1 MLHLWWFCGSGLNYE
16 RNWNHQL
23 PCDDEHLLCFFLYCW
38 WQGCCRV
45 FWTYKLLC
53 FKILSTVSKS
63 FSASDSLK
71 NEPGK
76 QLLMIIVSEYA
87 GKLPIRLIP
96 LWLNMPKEI
105 KRAEWRNKRECWS
118 ICHLICTY
126 AIAGCHSTKMLIR
139 FAASLL
145 RIKIFFITF
154 YDAEVFFMWIILF
167 FLSEYVL
174 ENIFKRVTLAV
185 DFTISIY
192 ERRINWLDFDS
203 VFGFAFRPNEK
214 CNKLNCY
221 SCIRISVLL
230 QYNKYS

>member
-1 MLHLWWFCGSGLNYE
+1 MVLWFGVELWAKLKPSVTLWWWKFIVFLPLLLMTRLLSCFLNI
-16 RNWNHQL
+16 
-23 PCDDEHLLCFFLYCW
+23 
-38 WQGCCRV
+38 
-45 FWTYKLLC
+45 WTLMLQ
-53 FKILSTVSKS
+53 IVSTVSKS

-105 KRAEWRNKRECWS
+105 KRAEWRKKRECWS

-139 FAASLL
+139 FAALLL

-154 YDAEVFFMWIILF
+154 YDAEVFFMWIILYCF
-167 FLSEYVL
+167 IWICPREY
-174 ENIFKRVTLAV
+174 F
-185 DFTISIY
+185 
-192 ERRINWLDFDS
+192 
-203 VFGFAFRPNEK
+203 
-214 CNKLNCY
+214 
-221 SCIRISVLL
+221 
-230 QYNKYS
+230 

>member
-1 MLHLWWFCGSGLNYE
+1 MVLWFGVELWAKLKPSVTLWWWTFIVFLPLLLMTRLLSCFLNI
-16 RNWNHQL
+16 
-23 PCDDEHLLCFFLYCW
+23 
-38 WQGCCRV
+38 
-45 FWTYKLLC
+45 WTLMLQ
-53 FKILSTVSKS
+53 ILSTVSKS

-139 FAASLL
+139 FAALLL

-154 YDAEVFFMWIILF
+154 YDAEVFFMWIILYCF
-167 FLSEYVL
+167 IWICPREY
-174 ENIFKRVTLAV
+174 F
-185 DFTISIY
+185 
-192 ERRINWLDFDS
+192 
-203 VFGFAFRPNEK
+203 
-214 CNKLNCY
+214 
-221 SCIRISVLL
+221 
-230 QYNKYS
+230 

>member
-1 MLHLWWFCGSGLNYE
+1 MTRL
-16 RNWNHQL
+16 L
-23 PCDDEHLLCFFLYCW
+23 PCFLNI
-38 WQGCCRV
+38 
-45 FWTYKLLC
+45 WTLMLQ
-53 FKILSTVSKS
+53 ILSTVSKS

-96 LWLNMPKEI
+96 LWLNIPKEI
-105 KRAEWRNKRECWS
+105 NRAEWRNKRECWS

-139 FAASLL
+139 FAALLL
-145 RIKIFFITF
+145 RIKFFF
-154 YDAEVFFMWIILF
+154 YYILWRGSF
-167 FLSEYVL
+167 LYVNNNIFLSEYVL

-221 SCIRISVLL
+221 GCIRISVLL

>member
-1 MLHLWWFCGSGLNYE
+1 MVLWFGVELWAKLKLSETIKTFIVFLPLLLMT
-16 RNWNHQL
+16 RLL
-23 PCDDEHLLCFFLYCW
+23 PCFLNI
-38 WQGCCRV
+38 
-45 FWTYKLLC
+45 WTLMLQ
-53 FKILSTVSKS
+53 ILSKVSKS

-139 FAASLL
+139 FAALLL

-167 FLSEYVL
+167 FY
-174 ENIFKRVTLAV
+174 
-185 DFTISIY
+185 
-192 ERRINWLDFDS
+192 
-203 VFGFAFRPNEK
+203 
-214 CNKLNCY
+214 LNM
-221 SCIRISVLL
+221 S
-230 QYNKYS
+230 